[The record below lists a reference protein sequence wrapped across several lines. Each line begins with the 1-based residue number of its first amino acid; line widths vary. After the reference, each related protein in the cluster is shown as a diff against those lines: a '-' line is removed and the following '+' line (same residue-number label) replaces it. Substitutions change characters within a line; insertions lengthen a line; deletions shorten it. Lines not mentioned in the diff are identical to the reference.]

1 MVQRKVPE
9 KLGIK
14 ADHIKAN
21 KQIMNYKPSLPIS
34 QSHGIKNRR
43 AEVKK
48 KMMKKSGKTKL
59 SEYEI
64 CHSPNFRKYV
74 PQPGKPPPTTN
85 SSTPK
90 KQQQQSTSAPNYMK
104 STSSSVSRKEQSQV
118 SSRSPQT
125 YSQSSS
131 RKNSNNT
138 KLGSASSVN
147 KPTRS
152 LTRTSSLKLV
162 RTTLTKTP
170 TFKPARVSAK
180 KSCSPIVL
188 CEDFHVE
195 RATCSSTLKKT
206 KFPPYLELSPGGTE
220 SDGTSVFKVCPYTYC
235 SLNGHH
241 HPPLPPLKCFLS
253 ARRRT
258 LKTQRNFKLGCLSP
272 RRANPRGLDLNE
284 NVPKQIE
291 SITEKVAPL
300 TNEVEREF
308 FVEIYSKEREEM
320 ADMIG
325 RTTNSVDDY
334 KITDSS
340 ATDLVPSEEDNEVAA
355 DDTEDNL
362 DQKREG
368 ISAEINTP
376 GFCPV
381 ENPHEGASE
390 EIFMP
395 PTMQTEL
402 EIEDTAEELE
412 SESSDMDW
420 DVEKYYAYSEDE
432 IGSISNDIDPITLV
446 DDSVVSEEFTAKSS
460 NPELLYDNTVEESLD
475 KESIISGTSY
485 DYDDSESTCSHTEID
500 IDDRVEASEDTSFNS
515 LDVTFILDGEITEKP
530 EDQSGS
536 CLADSE
542 TATMDYQAAVKA
554 EETFYLEDEIST
566 SHEECITLQ
575 DDDAPALIGYQELN
589 VVQDE
594 TCKDNE
600 KCCDENIVVKMDNTE
615 TKADC
620 YEQENENDHGN
631 NDKQLVLEAD
641 LKCETNEDHTSHQAE
656 DETENAPGVEVDP
669 TAEASAEKVNQIKDA
684 PRFKDKK
691 THGKYDSSEEL
702 SESYTNLRG
711 IARRNDTK
719 EPEESREFNPRPP
732 NFLPLEP
739 DPDAEKVDLKH
750 QMMDDRKNAEDWM
763 LDFALRRAVDK
774 LAPARKRKV
783 ALLVEA
789 FETVL
794 PTSKWEPHLRRGAA
808 GFAHPRPI
816 QACN

>member
-1 MVQRKVPE
+1 MVQKKVIN

-21 KQIMNYKPSLPIS
+21 KQIMNHKPSLPIS
-34 QSHGIKNRR
+34 QSHDIKNRG
-43 AEVKK
+43 AELKK
-48 KMMKKSGKTKL
+48 KMMKKSGKTKH

-74 PQPGKPPPTTN
+74 PQPGKPPPNTD

-90 KQQQQSTSAPNYMK
+90 KHQHQQQQQQQQSTSTPNYMK
-104 STSSSVSRKEQSQV
+104 STSSSVARKEQSQV
-118 SSRSPQT
+118 SSRSLQT
-125 YSQSSS
+125 YSQSCS
-131 RKNSNNT
+131 RKNSNNS

-152 LTRTSSLKLV
+152 LLARTPS
-162 RTTLTKTP
+162 
-170 TFKPARVSAK
+170 FKPTRVS
-180 KSCSPIVL
+180 SCSPIVL
-188 CEDFHVE
+188 YNNFQVE
-195 RATCSSTLKKT
+195 RRATCSSTLKEV
-206 KFPPYLELSPGGTE
+206 KFPSYLELSPGGTE

-258 LKTQRNFKLGCLSP
+258 LKNQKNFKLGCLSP
-272 RRANPRGLDLNE
+272 RGLGLND

-291 SITEKVAPL
+291 STTEKVAPL
-300 TNEVEREF
+300 TNEDEGEF
-308 FVEIYSKEREEM
+308 FVEIYSRKN
-320 ADMIG
+320 
-325 RTTNSVDDY
+325 NSVDDHD
-334 KITDSS
+334 TDDSS
-340 ATDLVPSEEDNEVAA
+340 SADLVPLGESSEVAA

-362 DQKREG
+362 DQKREA
-368 ISAEINTP
+368 ILAEINTP
-376 GFCPV
+376 GFCPA
-381 ENPHEGASE
+381 ENPNEGASDMVQGE
-390 EIFMP
+390 VDYESLSMH
-395 PTMQTEL
+395 TEL
-402 EIEDTAEELE
+402 EMEATTEELE
-412 SESSDMDW
+412 SEASDMDW
-420 DVEKYYAYSEDE
+420 DVEKYDAYSEDE
-432 IGSISNDIDPITLV
+432 TGSISNDIDLITLV
-446 DDSVVSEEFTAKSS
+446 DDSVISEELTEKSS
-460 NPELLYDNTVEESLD
+460 NPELLLDNNLEETFD

-485 DYDDSESTCSHTEID
+485 DYDDSESLCSHTEFD
-500 IDDRVEASEDTSFNS
+500 IDECVEVSEDSSFIS
-515 LDVTFILDGEITEKP
+515 LGVNLIVDGT
-530 EDQSGS
+530 
-536 CLADSE
+536 DSE

-554 EETFYLEDEIST
+554 EETFCLDDEISIC
-566 SHEECITLQ
+566 HEECLTLQ
-575 DDDAPALIGYQELN
+575 DDDATASTGYQELSE
-589 VVQDE
+589 VQDE

-600 KCCDENIVVKMDNTE
+600 KCSDENIVVKMEDAEIKT
-615 TKADC
+615 DC
-620 YEQENENDHGN
+620 CEQGNENGHGN
-631 NDKQLVLEAD
+631 NAKQVVVEAD
-641 LKCETNEDHTSHQAE
+641 LKDESDEDVTSHQAE
-656 DETENAPGVEVDP
+656 DGSENTSGVEVDQ
-669 TAEASAEKVNQIKDA
+669 TAEACVENEKQI
-684 PRFKDKK
+684 KDKK
-691 THGKYDSSEEL
+691 THAKYDLSDEVSER
-702 SESYTNLRG
+702 YINLRG

-794 PTSKWEPHLRRGAA
+794 PTSKWEPHLRRSAS